1 MPWIAP
7 TKEGVRIQVK
17 VQPRSSRNEI
27 AGVFDEHLKV
37 KLTAPPV
44 DGEAN
49 KMLKEYLSEL
59 FGCPSRNIEILRGE
73 TGRMKL
79 VEVRGVLLKDAVA
92 LITGILEQRG

>member
-27 AGVFDEHLKV
+27 VGIFDDHLKV

-49 KMLKEYLSEL
+49 KMLKEYLSEV
-59 FGCPSRNIEILRGE
+59 FRCASCNVEILRGA
-73 TGRMKL
+73 TGRIKL
-79 VEVRGVLLKDAVA
+79 VEIRGILLKEAVDLMSKLLA
-92 LITGILEQRG
+92 QG